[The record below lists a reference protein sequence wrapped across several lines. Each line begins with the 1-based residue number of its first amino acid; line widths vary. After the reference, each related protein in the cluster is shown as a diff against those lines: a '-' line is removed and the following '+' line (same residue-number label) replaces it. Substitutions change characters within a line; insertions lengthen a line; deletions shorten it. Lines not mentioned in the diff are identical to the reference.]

1 MARIILVDD
10 DKFVLKVLSK
20 LIKEK
25 IGIETVPVMNFKE
38 LEKVLKENTYLLSIC
53 DYHLPDAEHGEA
65 IDFLIKNKVPT
76 IVLTASYDEKLREE
90 ILEKGVID
98 YLVKGIP
105 NITDHIIYAVSRAL
119 RNRKTKI
126 LIVDDSQADRA
137 LMKKILKNMLFQVFE
152 ASRGSEALEILNKYP
167 DIRLMILDY
176 YLPDEDTVGLI
187 YSIREKFKKNEVGII
202 VVSGIIK
209 TNMIPVLLKA
219 GANDFLSKPFSKE
232 EFMVR
237 VNNTIDMLDIINEL
251 EFYAFKDPL
260 TGLYNRRY
268 FFEEA
273 PKLWK
278 LAKRHGSKLACII
291 IDIDDFK
298 KINDTYGHDIGDEV
312 LKDFAKHLRNF
323 FRRESD
329 LIART
334 GGEEFTLFI
343 SYEKKEK
350 LLEHLEKFRKYIE
363 ENILRITVYLRDLK
377 EDLKIKYTIS
387 MGVELDLKDSLKEM
401 IIFADRKLYE
411 SKNKGK
417 NCITF

>member
-1 MARIILVDD
+1 MMKNLERR
-10 DKFVLKVLSK
+10 FLK
-20 LIKEK
+20 
-25 IGIETVPVMNFKE
+25 
-38 LEKVLKENTYLLSIC
+38 
-53 DYHLPDAEHGEA
+53 
-65 IDFLIKNKVPT
+65 
-76 IVLTASYDEKLREE
+76 
-90 ILEKGVID
+90 KGVID

-291 IDIDDFK
+291 IDIDDF
-298 KINDTYGHDIGDEV
+298 
-312 LKDFAKHLRNF
+312 
-323 FRRESD
+323 
-329 LIART
+329 
-334 GGEEFTLFI
+334 
-343 SYEKKEK
+343 
-350 LLEHLEKFRKYIE
+350 
-363 ENILRITVYLRDLK
+363 
-377 EDLKIKYTIS
+377 
-387 MGVELDLKDSLKEM
+387 
-401 IIFADRKLYE
+401 
-411 SKNKGK
+411 
-417 NCITF
+417 